1 MAPKQTRGPRDLAR
15 KWVLNYNTIL
25 QLGLFCKRKGKWGE
39 VLYIWMFIP
48 LFQNLGL
55 KNFWWEHLTHI
66 FLSAFIPHR
75 SLMILMIPS
84 WAHLPEIHNWEFL
97 PLPILSRGWG
107 WGEQISGSFPL
118 DGPSGQI
125 ENPDLHK
132 STDELGPLIIN
143 NRDKIEEAKRI
154 QR

>member
-1 MAPKQTRGPRDLAR
+1 MAPKQTREPRDLAR

-39 VLYIWMFIP
+39 VLYIWMFIT
-48 LFQNLGL
+48 LFQNPGL
-55 KNFWWEHLTHI
+55 KNSWWEHLTHI
-66 FLSAFIPHR
+66 LLSAFIPYR
-75 SLMILMIPS
+75 SLMILMIPL
-84 WAHLPEIHNWEFL
+84 WAHLPEVHNWELL
-97 PLPILSRGWG
+97 PLPVMS
-107 WGEQISGSFPL
+107 GEGQISGSFPL
-118 DGPSGQI
+118 DVPSGQM

-132 STDELGPLIIN
+132 STHELGLWIIN